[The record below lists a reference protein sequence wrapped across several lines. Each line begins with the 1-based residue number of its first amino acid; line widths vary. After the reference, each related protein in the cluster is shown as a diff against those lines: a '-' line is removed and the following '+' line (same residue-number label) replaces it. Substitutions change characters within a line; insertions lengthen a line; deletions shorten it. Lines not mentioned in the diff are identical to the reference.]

1 MKKNFLSSGGL
12 LGATS
17 AIIEAFED
25 FLSSYSTEVFQS
37 GLSVAE
43 LILPTDDSKENINK
57 ATKKVQSYP
66 KKMKIVIIIA
76 RRGQR
81 ILS

>member
-1 MKKNFLSSGGL
+1 MKKIFLSSGGL

-43 LILPTDDSKENINK
+43 LMLPTDDSKENIYK
-57 ATKKVQSYP
+57 ATKILSKLS
-66 KKMKIVIIIA
+66 KKMKIDPK
-76 RRGQR
+76 R
-81 ILS
+81 